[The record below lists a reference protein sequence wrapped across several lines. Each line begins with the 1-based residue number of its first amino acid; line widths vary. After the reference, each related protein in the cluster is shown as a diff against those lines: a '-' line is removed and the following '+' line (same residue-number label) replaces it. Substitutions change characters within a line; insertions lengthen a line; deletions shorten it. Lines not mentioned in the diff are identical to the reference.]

1 MPPRIAVTVG
11 DPRGIGAEVVA
22 KALAAG
28 PLDATIVHV
37 GPSLL
42 TAGLPGDH
50 VDVPAPGGAALQGA
64 PGAPVLELDRATA
77 GDVTRRSVETAVQM
91 LREGTIDAIVT
102 GPADKRAL
110 QDAGVGFPGHT
121 EWLAALA
128 GVADTAMMLVTG
140 KLRVVLITTHIPL
153 REVPGA
159 VTIERVLTKGRLTAK
174 ALEDWWGIEDP
185 RLAVCALNPHAG
197 DGGLFGTEDDDV
209 LEPAAR
215 ELDAAGPLPADTVF
229 VRGLRG
235 EFDAVLV
242 PYHDVGMTAVKV
254 AGFGSGVNVTIGLPW
269 VRTSPDHGTALD
281 IAGQGIADGGS
292 MREAMRT
299 AMTLARGEPNR

>member
-1 MPPRIAVTVG
+1 
-11 DPRGIGAEVVA
+11 
-22 KALAAG
+22 
-28 PLDATIVHV
+28 
-37 GPSLL
+37 
-42 TAGLPGDH
+42 
-50 VDVPAPGGAALQGA
+50 
-64 PGAPVLELDRATA
+64 
-77 GDVTRRSVETAVQM
+77 M

>member
-11 DPRGIGAEVVA
+11 DPRGIGAEVVG

-28 PLDATIVHV
+28 PLDASIVHV
-37 GPSLL
+37 GPSIL
-42 TAGLPGDH
+42 TAGLPGEH
-50 VDVPAPGGAALQGA
+50 VDVSAPVGAVLNGA
-64 PGAPVLELDRATA
+64 PGAPVLRLDRATA
-77 GDVTRRSVETAVQM
+77 GQITRRSVETAVR
-91 LREGTIDAIVT
+91 LVRKGAVDAIVT

-110 QDAGVGFPGHT
+110 RDAGVGFPGHT

-128 GVADTAMMLVTG
+128 SVEDTAMMLVTG
-140 KLRVVLITTHIPL
+140 ALRVVLITTHIPL
-153 REVPGA
+153 REVPRA
-159 VTIERVLTKGRLTAK
+159 VTIERVLATGRLTAR

-215 ELDAAGPLPADTVF
+215 ELDAVGPLPADTVF

-254 AGFGSGVNVTIGLPW
+254 AGFGAGVNVTLGLPF

-281 IAGQGIADGGS
+281 IAGQGTADGGS

-299 AMTLARGEPNR
+299 AMTLARGGSTR